1 MMDLHAILKLKKT
14 LTKNFQ
20 QKNENMYSE
29 LQYVI
34 LK

>member
-14 LTKNFQ
+14 LTKTFQ
-20 QKNENMYSE
+20 QKNEKICSE